1 LTRVLITGGGGFI
14 GAHLARLLSE
24 REHEIDLIDDLS
36 RGQMDGDLEQLLAR
50 PNVRLLR
57 SDLLEPGALDGLD
70 RGYDLIFHLAAVV
83 GVANV
88 LEAPDRVLRRNVE
101 LLLPILEFAAAQ
113 SGLERLVFV
122 STSEV
127 YAGTLELGTLPL
139 PTPEDVPLT
148 VPDVRRPRTAYMLSK
163 IFGEAM
169 TLQSGLPVT
178 VVRPHNVYGP
188 RMGLAHVIPELLQR
202 AHEAEEGGRLEVYS
216 VNHRRTFCHVS
227 DAVEMLARAAAAPA
241 GEGETLNIGAQRP
254 EITIGRLAELVIEAV
269 GRRLEI
275 EPLPAHPG
283 SPERRCPEMSRT
295 SEVTGY
301 EARVS
306 IEDGVRDTYDW
317 YRRNVF
323 KAET

>member
-1 LTRVLITGGGGFI
+1 VTQVLITGGGGFI

-24 REHEIDLIDDLS
+24 GDHEVDLIDDLS
-36 RGQMDGDLEQLLAR
+36 RGRLDGDLEQLLAR
-50 PNVRLLR
+50 PNVRLLQT
-57 SDLLEPGALDGLD
+57 DLLEPGALDELGS
-70 RGYDLIFHLAAVV
+70 GYGLIFHLAAVV

-113 SGLERLVFV
+113 SRLERLVFA

-127 YAGTLELGTLPL
+127 YAGALELGTLPL

-169 TLQSGLPVT
+169 MLQSGLPVT

-202 AHEAEEGGRLEVYS
+202 AHEAEEGGRLAVYS
-216 VNHRRTFCHVS
+216 VDHRRTFCHVS

-269 GRRLEI
+269 GHRLEV

-301 EARVS
+301 EARIS
-306 IEDGVRDTYDW
+306 IEDGVRDTYEW

-323 KAET
+323 TAQT